1 MFPKPS
7 LHIWWLQQSSLSHL
21 ELAIYWGSTVPSTHP
36 HFSWHTGILV
46 CISCFAEKISPA
58 KIACSA
64 LVISPFP
71 WICKVFHR
79 ESLWAGR
86 TSVAVVF
93 SREKLGRV
101 QRSRRG
107 PSLSSPPAGRP
118 WHLLVVSLTSK
129 LGKSPRFRSPG
140 KKTICKVDLVLVLM
154 QSNNAGNPPMWRWC
168 FSAITGYKS
177 PFIMYFPWFSHWI
190 GHLLRANPFPRIA
203 ERPQS

>member
-1 MFPKPS
+1 
-7 LHIWWLQQSSLSHL
+7 
-21 ELAIYWGSTVPSTHP
+21 
-36 HFSWHTGILV
+36 
-46 CISCFAEKISPA
+46 
-58 KIACSA
+58 
-64 LVISPFP
+64 
-71 WICKVFHR
+71 
-79 ESLWAGR
+79 
-86 TSVAVVF
+86 
-93 SREKLGRV
+93 
-101 QRSRRG
+101 
-107 PSLSSPPAGRP
+107 
-118 WHLLVVSLTSK
+118 LVVSLTSK